1 MDIIKKVPVQ
11 PEAIKKLSKSVT
23 EQFQLAFMR
32 EASRFLEEF
41 YPGITLGIPIMI
53 NNRLTKTAGYFQTK
67 HTLGREEA
75 SQISISGV
83 MVRHGYAV
91 DDIETVVQN
100 LRGILY
106 HELVH
111 YALFQKGE
119 PNDDG
124 HPHFESELARTGAPS
139 SYATKV
145 TKKYSKVKIGYY
157 VAVDDFGEVV
167 YRHEARNL
175 KNPNY
180 KGTEIR
186 LVEA

>member
-1 MDIIKKVPVQ
+1 MDIIKKVPVK

-23 EQFQLAFMR
+23 EQFQMAFMR
-32 EASRFLEEF
+32 EAACFLNEF
-41 YPGITLGIPIMI
+41 YPDVTLGVPILV
-53 NNRLTKTAGYFQTK
+53 NNRLKSTAGYFQTK

-75 SQISISGV
+75 SQISISGTIIK
-83 MVRHGYAV
+83 HGYAV
-91 DDIETVVQN
+91 DDVETVVKN
-100 LRGILY
+100 LIGILY

-111 YALFQKGE
+111 YALFIKGE
-119 PNDDG
+119 PNSDG
-124 HPHFESELARTGAPS
+124 HPYFEKELKRTGAPS
-139 SYATKV
+139 SHATKV

-157 VAVDDFGEVV
+157 VAVDDFGEMV

-175 KNPNY
+175 SSPNY